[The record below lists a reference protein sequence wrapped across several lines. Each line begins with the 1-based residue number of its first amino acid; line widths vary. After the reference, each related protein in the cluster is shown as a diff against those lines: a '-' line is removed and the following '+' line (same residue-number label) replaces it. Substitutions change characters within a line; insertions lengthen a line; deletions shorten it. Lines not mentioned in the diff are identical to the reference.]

1 MEIKI
6 DNYLLTLS
14 AEVLH
19 ILDKYI
25 QRKLSDPESG
35 GIILGKVTSDTIQI
49 QRLSTPTELDKC
61 SRMNFE
67 RHRLSA
73 QIVINYEH
81 ANSYGQ
87 VAYLGEWHTHPEDYP
102 SPSST
107 DIKMIKQQFAQN
119 KIHTDFL
126 ILLIQGRK
134 SLFAALI
141 NKDGIVRA
149 SQIFYRP

>member
-14 AEVLH
+14 VEVLYT
-19 ILDKYI
+19 LDKYI

-35 GIILGKVTSDTIQI
+35 GIILGKVTSDTVQM
-49 QRLSTPTELDKC
+49 QRLSVPTELDKC

-73 QIVINYEH
+73 QIVINHEY

-87 VAYLGEWHTHPEDYP
+87 VTYLGEWHTHPEDHP
-102 SPSST
+102 SPSTT
-107 DIKMIKQQFAQN
+107 DIKMIKQQFTQN

-134 SLFAALI
+134 GLYI
-141 NKDGIVRA
+141 GMVNQDGILSHEISVRN
-149 SQIFYRP
+149 